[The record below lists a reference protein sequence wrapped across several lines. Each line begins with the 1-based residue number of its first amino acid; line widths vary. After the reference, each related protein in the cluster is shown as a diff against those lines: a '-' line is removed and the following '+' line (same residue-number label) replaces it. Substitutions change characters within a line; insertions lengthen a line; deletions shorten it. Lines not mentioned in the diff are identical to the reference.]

1 MIRIVTVVLLTV
13 LSLGPGL
20 ASAASSVKIGFV
32 NSKVI
37 LEKAPQA
44 VAANKRLEKEFSSR
58 KASLEAKAKEI
69 QALERKLAKD
79 GVTMSESRRAD
90 LEHKILKKKR
100 DLERAQDAFRED
112 YTLRLNE
119 ELAKLQREVT
129 RVIKEIAEQEHYDLI
144 LAENHVVY
152 AAKRIDITDKI
163 LKRLSKSRK

>member
-1 MIRIVTVVLLTV
+1 LIRIVLIVLCAL
-13 LSLGPGL
+13 LAFGAGA
-20 ASAASSVKIGFV
+20 ASAATPVKIGFV
-32 NSKVI
+32 NSKII

-58 KASLEAKAKEI
+58 KSALESKAREI
-69 QALERKLAKD
+69 QALEKKLAKD
-79 GVTMSESRRAD
+79 GVAMSESRRAD

-129 RVIKEIAEQEHYDLI
+129 RVIKEIAEQEKYDLI
-144 LAENHVVY
+144 LAENHVVF
-152 AAKRIDITDKI
+152 AGKRIDITDKI
-163 LKRLSKSRK
+163 LKRLSKSRR